1 MPNLLIIPA
10 IDLTHGHCLRC
21 IKGETG
27 TEELYADLAD
37 HPVELAQLWRRENAK
52 CIQVTDIDSFRG
64 ERQDEVLDMVMAMQ
78 RAVDIPLQVV
88 SKQADVSVYRRLLA
102 GGVYRVAVN
111 TLAMTEA
118 DDVRALLDEYGS
130 SRVIFGMRAHN
141 GDVDLGD
148 GQGMITDTEYIQRVY
163 ELGGRRIVYSE
174 VDWEGNLTGED
185 MQTIRRVALA
195 APVRFTMAGGI
206 ASAEH
211 LWDIQKAAP
220 PNVDSVVIGR
230 ALYENR
236 FPCQAIW
243 RHAEAVLE
251 PAIHATEIARQSS
264 ISPLDRG
271 AEQ

>member
-1 MPNLLIIPA
+1 MPNLLVIPA

-37 HPVELAQLWRRENAK
+37 HPIALAQLWRRENAK
-52 CIQVTDIDSFRG
+52 CIQVTDIDSFLG

-88 SKQADVSVYRRLLA
+88 SKQTDVSVYRRLLA

-111 TLAMTEA
+111 TLAITQEQA
-118 DDVRALLDEYGS
+118 VRALLDEFGP

-141 GDVDLGD
+141 GDVDLGEGLGTLVD
-148 GQGMITDTEYIQRVY
+148 TDYIRQVY
-163 ELGGRRIVYSE
+163 DMGGRRVVYSE

-185 MQTIRRVALA
+185 MQTIRRVAAA

-206 ASAEH
+206 ASAQH
-211 LWDIQKAAP
+211 LWEIQAAAP

-251 PAIHATEIARQSS
+251 PAIHAAEVTQQSS
-264 ISPLDRG
+264 ISQLGQPPTC
-271 AEQ
+271 